1 MTIEKTTH
9 LNGYKARTMG
19 DVAALAVSISSLS
32 IMFISVLMWG
42 LKLEA
47 RLEVVNR
54 DIYSLASDVAAFK
67 AQIASGI
74 LPRAEERINRLQD
87 RVKELGDDFD
97 DHDNMHQD

>member
-1 MTIEKTTH
+1 
-9 LNGYKARTMG
+9 MG
-19 DVAALAVSISSLS
+19 DIAALAVSIASLS
-32 IMFISVLMWG
+32 VMFISVLMWG

-47 RLEVVNR
+47 RLEVANR
-54 DIYSLASDVAAFK
+54 DIYSLNTSIAAFR

-97 DHDNMHQD
+97 DHDNMHQN